1 VGTRGCLK
9 GALLSALIIASL
21 ILSSGHVARAQFEV
35 SPSEFTTHP
44 IPPSGSNVK
53 IPQELSIWN
62 KDNINRFFSIYAVKP
77 PENEVGEGFEPIPD
91 ISWLFILDSFIEVE
105 ENSSKSVEMWVN
117 IHRWENLLDKRWEAW
132 IRIERMV
139 EPGEIISQSVDVAA
153 RLLTATELAPLPRS
167 VEVSISLGSWNGLP
181 GTSLTYF
188 TVTVQNT
195 GSIDDTY
202 TLGAVGETGW
212 PVSIEP
218 TSLIL
223 AAGATG
229 EATLSVVV
237 PPDASEGTSTTVIV
251 SATSQGDPT
260 VIVTIGLQIFVS
272 FIGPPPPLYLTISEE
287 NFTLQVGESRYL
299 TATLI
304 SDSPVADKL
313 ITWSATAGT
322 IAPSSGKTDTA
333 GQVTVV
339 YTAPSYETYVIVS
352 ASYAGSEQYES
363 CSGTSF
369 GTITAP
375 PTGVSMELVIAIA
388 IVIGCAIIGA
398 AILLAKRR

>member
-1 VGTRGCLK
+1 MGTERFR
-9 GALLSALIIASL
+9 GALLSILVIASL

-35 SPSEFTTHP
+35 SPGEFTTHP

-62 KDNINRFFSIYAVKP
+62 KYNINRFFSIYAVKP

-117 IHRWENLLDKRWEAW
+117 IPRWENLLDKRWEAW
-132 IRIERMV
+132 ISVERQPR
-139 EPGEIISQSVDVAA
+139 PGELVALTLEVKAKII
-153 RLLTATELAPLPRS
+153 TTEELPPLPRS
-167 VEVSISLGSWNGLP
+167 VEVSISPSSWSGLP
-181 GTSLTYF
+181 GTSLSY
-188 TVTVQNT
+188 TVTVKNT

-202 TLGAVGETGW
+202 TLSAVGAEGW
-212 PVSIEP
+212 SVSIEP

-237 PPDASEGTSTTVIV
+237 PPDAEEGTVMTTTV
-251 SATSQGDPT
+251 SARSEGDPT
-260 VIVTIGLQIFVS
+260 VIETDTCGTIVTFL
-272 FIGPPPPLYLTISEE
+272 GPPPPLYLTISEE

-352 ASYAGSEQYES
+352 ASYAGSEQYEPS
-363 CSGTSF
+363 SVNSY
-369 GTITAP
+369 GTITEP
-375 PTGVSMELVIAIA
+375 STGISMELVIAIM
-388 IVIGCAIIGA
+388 IGCAIIGA

>member
-1 VGTRGCLK
+1 MRTIGCLK
-9 GALLSALIIASL
+9 GALLLALVIASL
-21 ILSSGHVARAQFEV
+21 ILSVSHVARAQFEV
-35 SPSEFTTHP
+35 SSDE
-44 IPPSGSNVK
+44 
-53 IPQELSIWN
+53 
-62 KDNINRFFSIYAVKP
+62 
-77 PENEVGEGFEPIPD
+77 
-91 ISWLFILDSFIEVE
+91 
-105 ENSSKSVEMWVN
+105 
-117 IHRWENLLDKRWEAW
+117 RWEAW
-132 IRIERMV
+132 IR
-139 EPGEIISQSVDVAA
+139 
-153 RLLTATELAPLPRS
+153 APLPRS
-167 VEVSISLGSWNGLP
+167 VEVSISPGSRSGLP
-181 GTSLTYF
+181 GTSFSY
-188 TVTVQNT
+188 TVTVKNT

-202 TLGAVGETGW
+202 TLSAVGAEGW
-212 PVSIEP
+212 SVSIEP

-237 PPDASEGTSTTVIV
+237 PPDAEEGTVMTTTV

-260 VIVTIGLQIFVS
+260 VIETDTCGTIVTFL
-272 FIGPPPPLYLTISEE
+272 GPPPPLYLTISEE

-352 ASYAGSEQYES
+352 ASYAGSEQYEPS
-363 CSGTSF
+363 SVNSY
-369 GTITAP
+369 GTITEP
-375 PTGVSMELVIAIA
+375 STGISMELVIAIA

-398 AILLAKRR
+398 AILLAKKR

>member
-1 VGTRGCLK
+1 VRTERFK
-9 GALLSALIIASL
+9 GGLLSILVIASL

-35 SPSEFTTHP
+35 SPGEFTTHP

-117 IHRWENLLDKRWEAW
+117 IPRWENLLDKRWEAW
-132 IRIERMV
+132 ISVERQPR
-139 EPGEIISQSVDVAA
+139 PGELVALTLEVKAKII
-153 RLLTATELAPLPRS
+153 TTEELPPLPRS
-167 VEVSISLGSWNGLP
+167 VEVSISPGSRSGLP
-181 GTSLTYF
+181 GTSFSY
-188 TVTVQNT
+188 TVTVKNT

-202 TLGAVGETGW
+202 TLSAVGAEGW
-212 PVSIEP
+212 SVSIEP

-237 PPDASEGTSTTVIV
+237 PPDASEGTSITVTV

-260 VIVTIGLQIFVS
+260 VIETDTCGTIVTFL
-272 FIGPPPPLYLTISEE
+272 GPPPPLYLTISEE

-322 IAPSSGKTDTA
+322 IAPSSGKTDTS